1 MKIFVW
7 DTETTGFARKDD
19 PLDKQPHIVQ
29 FGGILVDMDPATGEY
44 TEIQR
49 INELVKPPI
58 PIPFGASQVHGIYD
72 KDVVDEVPVGEK
84 MDIFLKVLNDADY
97 SCGHNIEYDE
107 WVLNSELL
115 RLGRKWD
122 YNPNN
127 VVDTM
132 KESVDFCQLPGRGFG
147 YKFPKLNELYKKI
160 HGEWFSGAHD
170 AMVDVEATLK
180 CLAHLVS
187 KGVIKLEQAQVLKLF

>member
-1 MKIFVW
+1 
-7 DTETTGFARKDD
+7 
-19 PLDKQPHIVQ
+19 
-29 FGGILVDMDPATGEY
+29 
-44 TEIQR
+44 
-49 INELVKPPI
+49 
-58 PIPFGASQVHGIYD
+58 
-72 KDVVDEVPVGEK
+72 
-84 MDIFLKVLNDADY
+84 
-97 SCGHNIEYDE
+97 
-107 WVLNSELL
+107 
-115 RLGRKWD
+115 
-122 YNPNN
+122 
-127 VVDTM
+127 M